1 MNNNLYKVCVI
12 GLGYVGLPLAIEF
25 GKKIKTIGF
34 DISKLKIKD
43 LKNKLDRDK
52 IINKLDFKKSKYL
65 NFSHNLNDLNKTNIF
80 IICLPTPVNNKN
92 LPDLSI
98 LKSGTKIVAKN
109 LKKNSIVI
117 YESTVY
123 PTVTENICLPILK
136 KYSNLEYKKDF
147 NIGYSPERI
156 NPGDK
161 NHTLTKI
168 TKVVSGDTKTTAVII
183 KKLYQ
188 LIIKKVYVAKSIQVA
203 ESSKI
208 IENTQRDLNIA
219 LMNEL
224 SIIFNK
230 MGINT
235 KDVLNAASTKWNFVN
250 FKPGLVGGHCIGVDP
265 YYLSYFSKKIGH
277 EPKVISA
284 GRNLNNNMT
293 KYVLT
298 NILLFLKKKNILLSE
313 SKIIFLGLTFKKNC
327 TDIRNSKIIE
337 IINFLIK
344 KKSKVQMH
352 DPLVDKEILKRNK
365 LQSVNWKK
373 LKNNSDIIV
382 IFSYH
387 DEFKKISISEM
398 RNKISKNGIIFDIM
412 SELDDR
418 QIKDLRRNVWQL

>member
-1 MNNNLYKVCVI
+1 MKNELYKVCVV

-25 GKKIKTIGF
+25 GKKINTLGF
-34 DISKLKIKD
+34 DISKSKIND
-43 LKNKLDRDK
+43 LDNKLDRDK
-52 IINKLDFKKSKYL
+52 IINDVDFKKSKHL
-65 NFSHNLNDLNKTNIF
+65 IFSHNFSDLKKTNIF

-98 LKSGTKIVAKN
+98 LKSGSKIVAKN

-168 TKVVSGDTKTTAVII
+168 TKVVAGDTKTTAAII

-188 LIIKKVYVAKSIQVA
+188 SIIKKVYVAKSIQVA
-203 ESSKI
+203 ESAKI

-224 SIIFNK
+224 SIIFKK

-337 IINFLIK
+337 IINFLVK

-352 DPLVDKEILKRNK
+352 DPLVDKEISKRNK

-373 LKNNSDIIV
+373 LKNNSDILV

-398 RNKISKNGIIFDIM
+398 RSKISKSGIIFDIM

>member
-25 GKKIKTIGF
+25 GKKIKTLGF

-65 NFSHNLNDLNKTNIF
+65 NFSHNLNDLKRTNIF

-98 LKSGTKIVAKN
+98 LKSGSKIVAKN

-168 TKVVSGDTKTTAVII
+168 TKVVSGDTKTTAAII
-183 KKLYQ
+183 KKLYRS
-188 LIIKKVYVAKSIQVA
+188 IIKKVYIAKSIQVA
-203 ESSKI
+203 ESAKI

-250 FKPGLVGGHCIGVDP
+250 FKPGLVGGHCIGIDP

-344 KKSKVQMH
+344 KK
-352 DPLVDKEILKRNK
+352 I
-365 LQSVNWKK
+365 
-373 LKNNSDIIV
+373 
-382 IFSYH
+382 
-387 DEFKKISISEM
+387 
-398 RNKISKNGIIFDIM
+398 
-412 SELDDR
+412 
-418 QIKDLRRNVWQL
+418 

>member
-1 MNNNLYKVCVI
+1 MNNNLYKVCVV

-25 GKKIKTIGF
+25 GKKIKTLGF

-98 LKSGTKIVAKN
+98 LKSGSKIVAKN

-168 TKVVSGDTKTTAVII
+168 TKVVSGDTITTAAII
-183 KKLYQ
+183 KKLYRS
-188 LIIKKVYVAKSIQVA
+188 IIKKVYIAKSIQVA
-203 ESSKI
+203 ESAKI

-230 MGINT
+230 MDINT

-277 EPKVISA
+277 EPKVINA

-298 NILLFLKKKNILLSE
+298 NILLFLKKKNILLNK

-337 IINFLIK
+337 IINFLVK

-373 LKNNSDIIV
+373 LKNNSDILV

-412 SELDDR
+412 SELGDR

>member
-1 MNNNLYKVCVI
+1 MKNKLYNVSIV

-25 GKKIKTIGF
+25 GKKINTLGF
-34 DISKLKIKD
+34 DISKPKIKD
-43 LKNKLDRDK
+43 LKNNLDRDK
-52 IINKLDFKKSKYL
+52 IIKKVDFRKSKYL
-65 NFSHNLNDLNKTNIF
+65 NFSHNINDLKKSDIF

-92 LPDLSI
+92 IPDLSI
-98 LKSGTKIVAKN
+98 LKSGSKIVAKN

-123 PTVTENICLPILK
+123 PTATENICLPILK

-168 TKVVSGDTKTTAVII
+168 TKVVSGDTPKTALII

-188 LIIKKVYVAKSIQVA
+188 LIIKKVYVAESIQVA
-203 ESSKI
+203 ESAKV

-224 SIIFNK
+224 SIIFKK

-235 KDVLNAASTKWNFVN
+235 RDVLNAASTKWNFIN

-265 YYLSYFSKKIGH
+265 YYLTYFSKKIGH
-277 EPKVISA
+277 EPRVINS
-284 GRNLNNNMT
+284 GRNLNDNMT
-293 KYVLT
+293 KYVLN
-298 NILLFLKKKNILLSE
+298 NILLFLKKNNIPLSK

-337 IINFLIK
+337 IINFLVR

-352 DPLVDKEILKRNK
+352 DPLVDKKILK
-365 LQSVNWKK
+365 
-373 LKNNSDIIV
+373 
-382 IFSYH
+382 
-387 DEFKKISISEM
+387 KI
-398 RNKISKNGIIFDIM
+398 N
-412 SELDDR
+412 
-418 QIKDLRRNVWQL
+418 

>member
-1 MNNNLYKVCVI
+1 MKNELYKVCVV

-25 GKKIKTIGF
+25 GKKIKTLGF
-34 DISKLKIKD
+34 DISKSKIND
-43 LKNKLDRDK
+43 LDNKLDRDK
-52 IINKLDFKKSKYL
+52 IVNKVDFKKSKYL
-65 NFSHNLNDLNKTNIF
+65 NFSHNLNDLKKANIF

-98 LKSGTKIVAKN
+98 LKSGSKIVAKN

-123 PTVTENICLPILK
+123 PTATENICLPILK

-168 TKVVSGDTKTTAVII
+168 TKVVSGDTKTTAIII

-203 ESSKI
+203 ESAKI

-284 GRNLNNNMT
+284 GRNLNNSMT
-293 KYVLT
+293 KYVL
-298 NILLFLKKKNILLSE
+298 NSILLFLKKKNILLNE

-344 KKSKVQMH
+344 KKSKVQMY

-373 LKNNSDIIV
+373 LKNNSDILV

-412 SELDDR
+412 SELNNR
-418 QIKDLRRNVWQL
+418 QIKDLRRHVWQL

>member
-25 GKKIKTIGF
+25 GKKIKTLGF

-65 NFSHNLNDLNKTNIF
+65 NFSHNLNDLKRTNIF

-98 LKSGTKIVAKN
+98 LKSGSKIVAKN

-168 TKVVSGDTKTTAVII
+168 TKVVSGDTKTTAAII
-183 KKLYQ
+183 KKLYRS
-188 LIIKKVYVAKSIQVA
+188 IIKKVYIAKSIQVA
-203 ESSKI
+203 ESAKI

-250 FKPGLVGGHCIGVDP
+250 FKPGLVGGHCIGIDP

-352 DPLVDKEILKRNK
+352 DPLVDKKILKRNK

-373 LKNNSDIIV
+373 LNNNSDILV

>member
-298 NILLFLKKKNILLSE
+298 NILLFLKKKNILLSD

-337 IINFLIK
+337 IINFLVK

-352 DPLVDKEILKRNK
+352 DPLVDKEILKKNK

-373 LKNNSDIIV
+373 LKNNSDILV

>member
-188 LIIKKVYVAKSIQVA
+188 LIIKKVYVAKSILVA

>member
-1 MNNNLYKVCVI
+1 MKNKLYNVSIV

-25 GKKIKTIGF
+25 GKKINTLGF
-34 DISKLKIKD
+34 DISKPKIKD
-43 LKNKLDRDK
+43 LKNNLDRDK
-52 IINKLDFKKSKYL
+52 IIKKVDFRKSKYL
-65 NFSHNLNDLNKTNIF
+65 NFSHNINDLKKSDIF

-92 LPDLSI
+92 IPDLSI
-98 LKSGTKIVAKN
+98 LKSGSKIVAKN

-123 PTVTENICLPILK
+123 PTATENICLPILK

-168 TKVVSGDTKTTAVII
+168 TKVVSGDTPKTALII

-188 LIIKKVYVAKSIQVA
+188 LIIKKVYVAESIQVA
-203 ESSKI
+203 ESAKV

-224 SIIFNK
+224 SIIFKK

-235 KDVLNAASTKWNFVN
+235 RDVLNAASTKWNFIN

-265 YYLSYFSKKIGH
+265 YYLTYFSKKIGH
-277 EPKVISA
+277 EPRVINS
-284 GRNLNNNMT
+284 GRNLNDNMT
-293 KYVLT
+293 KYVLN
-298 NILLFLKKKNILLSE
+298 NILLFLKKNNIPLSK

-337 IINFLIK
+337 IINFLVR

-352 DPLVDKEILKRNK
+352 DPLVDKKILKKNK
-365 LQSVNWKK
+365 LNSVNWKK
-373 LKNNSDIIV
+373 IKNNSDVLV

-387 DEFKKISISEM
+387 DEFKKISISEI

-412 SELDDR
+412 SELNDK
-418 QIKDLRRNVWQL
+418 QIADIRRSVWQL

>member
-1 MNNNLYKVCVI
+1 MKNELYKVCVV

-25 GKKIKTIGF
+25 GKKMNTLGF
-34 DISKLKIKD
+34 DISKSKIND
-43 LKNKLDRDK
+43 LNNKLDRDK
-52 IINKLDFKKSKYL
+52 IINEVDFKKSKYL
-65 NFSHNLNDLNKTNIF
+65 NFSHNLNDLKKTNIF

-92 LPDLSI
+92 LPDLST
-98 LKSGTKIVAKN
+98 LKSGSKIVAKN

-136 KYSNLEYKKDF
+136 KHSNLEYKKDF

-168 TKVVSGDTKTTAVII
+168 TKVVSGDTKTTAAII

-188 LIIKKVYVAKSIQVA
+188 SIIKKVYVAKSIQVA
-203 ESSKI
+203 ESAKI

-265 YYLSYFSKKIGH
+265 YYLSYFSKKIGY
-277 EPKVISA
+277 EPKVINA

-298 NILLFLKKKNILLSE
+298 NILLFLKKKNILLSK

-337 IINFLIK
+337 IINFLVK
-344 KKSKVQMH
+344 KNLKFRCT
-352 DPLVDKEILKRNK
+352 IL
-365 LQSVNWKK
+365 L
-373 LKNNSDIIV
+373 
-382 IFSYH
+382 
-387 DEFKKISISEM
+387 
-398 RNKISKNGIIFDIM
+398 
-412 SELDDR
+412 
-418 QIKDLRRNVWQL
+418 

>member
-1 MNNNLYKVCVI
+1 MNNNLYKVCVV

-25 GKKIKTIGF
+25 GKKIKTLGF
-34 DISKLKIKD
+34 DISKFKIKD

-65 NFSHNLNDLNKTNIF
+65 NFSYNLNDLKKTNIF
-80 IICLPTPVNNKN
+80 IICLPTPVNNQN
-92 LPDLSI
+92 LPDLSV
-98 LKSGTKIVAKN
+98 LKSGSKIVAKS

-168 TKVVSGDTKTTAVII
+168 TKVVSGDTKTTATII

-188 LIIKKVYVAKSIQVA
+188 SIIKKVYVAKSIQVA
-203 ESSKI
+203 ESAKI

-265 YYLSYFSKKIGH
+265 YYLSYFSKQIGH
-277 EPKVISA
+277 EPKVINA

-337 IINFLIK
+337 IINFLVK

-352 DPLVDKEILKRNK
+352 DPLVDKEISKRNK

-373 LKNNSDIIV
+373 LKNNSDILV

-412 SELDDR
+412 SELNDR

>member
-117 YESTVY
+117 YESSVY

-188 LIIKKVYVAKSIQVA
+188 LIIKKVYVAKSILVA